1 VAEEE
6 DWTMTTTTAVATT
19 AATQGKQMTPD
30 QRKRTTL
37 RALFDQ
43 QKPELLRVLPK
54 GMDPERLFRIAL
66 TECLKNPR
74 LLECSQESWAL
85 AIQTC
90 GAQGLYPDSGLGYMY
105 LIPRSN
111 SKKNQDGTWSKVM
124 EITAQRGYQGDI
136 ALARKSGEVSDI
148 YAEVVYEKDVYKVT
162 KGLDRNIEHVPYDG
176 DDEPGALKAVYAV
189 AKLRSGDVAW
199 VALTRREVMHRKAS
213 AMDADNT
220 KSPWKQHEAAMWRK
234 TAIHEL
240 FKWLPK
246 SSEESERVA
255 RAILTEA
262 SPDQRA
268 IETTAI
274 DLGRAELPAA
284 STASDRPA
292 TLDDLAGQQH
302 AGPACS
308 GAHEPIA
315 DALARSLPIDAVLC
329 SGCGEEVPGRMT
341 QADADRV
348 AAAQEREV
356 GADDGD
362 VDAVEATRLAEV
374 KRLAEAA
381 QQQAKKGPKGARP
394 PVEG

>member
-1 VAEEE
+1 
-6 DWTMTTTTAVATT
+6 MTTTAVATT
-19 AATQGKQMTPD
+19 AAPKQITPD
-30 QRKRTTL
+30 QRKRLTL

-43 QKPELLRVLPK
+43 QKTELMRVLPK

-111 SKKNQDGTWSKVM
+111 SKKNPDGTWSKVM
-124 EITAQRGYQGDI
+124 EVTAQRGYQGDI
-136 ALARKSGEVSDI
+136 ALARKSGEVADI
-148 YAEVVYEKDVYKVT
+148 YAEVVHEKDTYKVT

-176 DDEPGALKAVYAV
+176 DDDPGPLKAVYAV

-199 VALTRREVMHRKAS
+199 VALTRRDVMHRKLS
-213 AMDADNT
+213 AMDADNA

-274 DLGRAELPAA
+274 DLGRAELPAGEA
-284 STASDRPA
+284 TSDKPA
-292 TLDDLAGQQH
+292 TLDQLAEQL
-302 AGPACS
+302 APACT

-315 DALARSLPIDAVLC
+315 EKLARTIPLDQVLC
-329 SGCGEEVPGRMT
+329 TGCGEEVAGRMSS
-341 QADADRV
+341 ADADRQV
-348 AAAQEREV
+348 ATQEREP
-356 GADDGD
+356 GQDDD
-362 VDAVEATRLAEV
+362 EPAPTTAVAEV
-374 KRLAEAA
+374 QKLATVA
-381 QQQAKKGPKGARP
+381 QQQPARAAKGGRKL
-394 PVEG
+394 EE